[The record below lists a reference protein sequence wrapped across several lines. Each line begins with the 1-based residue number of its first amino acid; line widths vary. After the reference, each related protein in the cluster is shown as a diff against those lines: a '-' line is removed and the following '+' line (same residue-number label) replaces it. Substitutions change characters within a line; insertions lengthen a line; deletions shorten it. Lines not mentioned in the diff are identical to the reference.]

1 MRKTLLPAR
10 RSPPGGF
17 TIIELL
23 ITLTLVA
30 ILIALAAPSMR
41 EAMMSIRITSH
52 TNDLMGDLAIARSE
66 AVKRNVR
73 MVLCASIDGATC
85 ADGANWNQGWI
96 VFPDVDADGAQDGG
110 VPEEETLKSHAALKG
125 EPTIGLSCV
134 GAANK
139 RITYRPTGMS
149 SAASAVFTICDS
161 RTTTNAGRT
170 ITINQTGRVVSA
182 RGTCPI
188 TATCP

>member
-1 MRKTLLPAR
+1 
-10 RSPPGGF
+10 
-17 TIIELL
+17 
-23 ITLTLVA
+23 
-30 ILIALAAPSMR
+30 
-41 EAMMSIRITSH
+41 MMSIRITSH

-66 AVKRNVR
+66 AVKRNIPV
-73 MVLCASIDGATC
+73 VLCASIDGDSC

-96 VFPDVDADGAQDGG
+96 VFPDIDASGAKNGAA
-110 VPEEETLKSHAALKG
+110 EATLKTHAALKG

-149 SAASAVFTICDS
+149 SATTAVFTICDS

-170 ITINQTGRVVSA
+170 VTINQTGRVVSA